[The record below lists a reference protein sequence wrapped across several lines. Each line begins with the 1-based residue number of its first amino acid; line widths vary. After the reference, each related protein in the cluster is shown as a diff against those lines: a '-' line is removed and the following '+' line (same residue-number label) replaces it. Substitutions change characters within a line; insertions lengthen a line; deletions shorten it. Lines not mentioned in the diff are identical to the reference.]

1 MDKYHEFHEFSIFLE
16 HGLLA
21 WWIFHGWKHIKKN
34 NSCPHKVIFI
44 PWSKNNTKKSQRCH
58 LKHIY
63 LTEVG
68 DDAPTMEIGHP
79 KDHWTLKPGYFE
91 DPTPAIQVQTLW

>member
-1 MDKYHEFHEFSIFLE
+1 M
-16 HGLLA
+16 
-21 WWIFHGWKHIKKN
+21 
-34 NSCPHKVIFI
+34 IFI
-44 PWSKNNTKKSQRCH
+44 PWSKKNTKKSQRCH

-79 KDHWTLKPGYFE
+79 KDHWTLKPAYFE
-91 DPTPAIQVQTLW
+91 DPTPAIQVLNPLIGGVQDPLGHTLWVDLGAFLTLLGVRIPVTN

>member
-1 MDKYHEFHEFSIFLE
+1 MDFWLGESSTVENILKKTTRALTRWFSS
-16 HGLLA
+16 HGRK
-21 WWIFHGWKHIKKN
+21 I
-34 NSCPHKVIFI
+34 
-44 PWSKNNTKKSQRCH
+44 TQKKSQRCH